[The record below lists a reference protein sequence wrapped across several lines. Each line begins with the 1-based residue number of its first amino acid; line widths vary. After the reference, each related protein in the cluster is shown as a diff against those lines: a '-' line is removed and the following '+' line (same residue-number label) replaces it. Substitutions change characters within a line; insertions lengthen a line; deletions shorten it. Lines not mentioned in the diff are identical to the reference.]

1 MKFKRSTLFSILLL
15 PLMLTSCGGNT
26 PTTTPSNPGSGST
39 TEKPTPDSTKPTDKD
54 STTSSPTGTTEDS
67 GDVDPS
73 ETQWNEEI
81 IQLMQEHLGGN
92 VIPDVYIGKSNQ
104 IEGKYVEDDKE
115 DDYLSSV
122 VLTGDTFV
130 ASNLKDA
137 IETYKKYGY
146 EVVFAHNVFTAVN
159 EKNHLTVI
167 EFLLL
172 MIICL
177 NCALIMMNHSILHL
191 SQSGMMMSRK
201 LCLSISDNLAQLF
214 PLHI

>member
-26 PTTTPSNPGSGST
+26 PTTPPNPGSGST
-39 TEKPTPDSTKPTDKD
+39 TEKPTPDSSKPTDKG

-167 EFLLL
+167 V
-172 MIICL
+172 
-177 NCALIMMNHSILHL
+177 SPTD
-191 SQSGMMMSRK
+191 
-201 LCLSISDNLAQLF
+201 DNLFELRAYYDEPFDSSSVTEWNDDVKEAMLEHFGQFSTVVPFTYL
-214 PLHI
+214 